1 MWMIWVAVLSILEIY
16 YAEAACTFPS
26 QLTGIWHGSDI
37 GQAVFTS
44 SQFTLSNKLMKI
56 DSNTQIM
63 SQFNA
68 VTFNCEDT
76 LGNILYIKSDE
87 FTQYFAQFRI
97 TMCWNIESSESSKI
111 VYNSAQSVMLNTTN
125 ARFKL
130 QSASATFSIATDCVL
145 NGPYDASAVRVLVKD
160 GGVSSASISCPSDFL
175 GKFTYEF
182 DAGSATQCTSNSYME
197 SCTEESQIV
206 YNYTLCS
213 AVQAYSSEGILNCVY
228 YVATENSTYV
238 TVYNSD
244 SSVPDELTT
253 FRFSC
258 YSISSISNATA
269 TATQYPQACMKNQV
283 STAYATHG
291 GLLTLTQTSVITP
304 ENIFSAATVVSLCV
318 VVLLMIGVISIVFY
332 CWKKKKQL
340 KKVRPDSLTVK
351 APPIDHF
358 DRVGSS
364 MSRCGA
370 VSPYS
375 PYPTLSE
382 IAVFRFGPSPIP
394 DCDGGTTLGGTI
406 APGLPEEDIAH
417 AIRQR
422 FQYEMD
428 LESETETS
436 GQTRPVH
443 QGDPDNISLPMYS
456 ENGMTT
462 PEPTRIRDIFDQLG
476 NTTNEDEPDTMPQ
489 DGSLNPDKGEVIK
502 DHTKQNGTLPKVND
516 NPKEHIN
523 EMKLEKDGTTLM
535 AEDEHQFID
544 ESTKIENDTELII
557 NSNFD
562 KDKEKVIK
570 DDTKQNG
577 RIPNV
582 AGEKIK
588 KAKFEKDETILV
600 GENDNFIYE
609 SSKIEDDTAPIV
621 NKDSN

>member
-1 MWMIWVAVLSILEIY
+1 MWMIWVAVLCILEIY

-213 AVQAYSSEGILNCVY
+213 AVQAYSS
-228 YVATENSTYV
+228 
-238 TVYNSD
+238 
-244 SSVPDELTT
+244 
-253 FRFSC
+253 
-258 YSISSISNATA
+258 
-269 TATQYPQACMKNQV
+269 
-283 STAYATHG
+283 
-291 GLLTLTQTSVITP
+291 VITP

-489 DGSLNPDKGEVIK
+489 DGSLIQIKG
-502 DHTKQNGTLPKVND
+502 
-516 NPKEHIN
+516 
-523 EMKLEKDGTTLM
+523 
-535 AEDEHQFID
+535 
-544 ESTKIENDTELII
+544 
-557 NSNFD
+557 
-562 KDKEKVIK
+562 
-570 DDTKQNG
+570 
-577 RIPNV
+577 R
-582 AGEKIK
+582 
-588 KAKFEKDETILV
+588 
-600 GENDNFIYE
+600 
-609 SSKIEDDTAPIV
+609 
-621 NKDSN
+621 